1 MSMVFIIILILTTL
15 AIAGSAAYFSIYGLA
30 AIFSGIF
37 WPVILMGGS
46 LEAGKLVA
54 ASYVYRYRD
63 SISRV
68 MKIYLI
74 SAILVLML
82 ITSAG
87 IFGFLSMGYQQDTL
101 PLKQQEQQITLLQ
114 SEQVELENFKK
125 ERLARRKQ
133 IDADIAA
140 LPNNF
145 ITGRQRLMKSYG
157 PELEQLR
164 NDIGLYTRQIGE
176 KTIKISELKQQ
187 KLISEVHTGP
197 IIFIAKAFATE
208 TDDATKWMIMLIM
221 FAFDPL
227 AVALTLGVNHAIL
240 QRKNKMGGQV
250 EHGLEIVE
258 HVLSDDI
265 SSKTNLEDIRP
276 TANISTDELKAVLA
290 EMQNK
295 KLTSTEMAQMG
306 MLEEMLER
314 KLVTEK
320 IRNPNKNS

>member
-1 MSMVFIIILILTTL
+1 MVFIIILILTTL

-30 AIFSGIF
+30 VIFSGIF

-74 SAILVLML
+74 SAILVLMM

-101 PLKQQEQQITLLQ
+101 PLKQQEQQIALLQ
-114 SEQVELENFKK
+114 SEQSELENFKK
-125 ERLARRKQ
+125 ERLVRRKQ

-164 NDIGLYTRQIGE
+164 NDIGLYTRQISE

-208 TDDATKWMIMLIM
+208 TDDATKWMIILIM

-240 QRKNKMGGQV
+240 QRKNKLGGQV

-258 HVLSDDI
+258 HLLSDDI
-265 SSKTNLEDIRP
+265 SPKSNLEDIHP
-276 TANISTDELKAVLA
+276 TANIGTDELKAVLA

-295 KLTSTEMAQMG
+295 KLTSAEMAQMG